1 MSEDEQLE
9 YFEAM
14 KWFEGKYTLGGEIEI
29 LLKYMYSTWP
39 DATLRLAHQG
49 YFMAIAKAN

>member
-1 MSEDEQLE
+1 MNLDEQHE

-14 KWFEGKYTLGGEIEI
+14 EWFNSKYELGGNIEE

-39 DATLRLAHQG
+39 ITTLRLAHQG
-49 YFMAIAKAN
+49 FFMAIVKAN

>member
-14 KWFEGKYTLGGEIEI
+14 KWFEGKYAFGEEIEI
-29 LLKYMYSTWP
+29 LLKYMYATWP

-49 YFMAIAKAN
+49 YFMAIVKAN